1 MTDSL
6 VAILLPGAGGRP
18 ELGGTGTLVTPT
30 AVLVHPPLSRRL
42 RDGEGPTPVRV
53 AVCGWDPAGTEVIDV
68 AGVQVSGRS
77 PAGADEP
84 VVGLVLA
91 TPSSRTG
98 TDGFGSE
105 EAVAAHL
112 LTPYDAVTRPAAP
125 AVDPGA
131 TVDPGPGGRSGGT
144 GDPSPGRGVPDGRP
158 AGSGDAEE
166 DGTGVGTG
174 PPAGP
179 GDGEGGRRPPPE
191 SPSILCSFLGIFV
204 R

>member
-6 VAILLPGAGGRP
+6 VAILLPDADGRP
-18 ELGGTGTLVTPT
+18 ALGGTGTLVTPT

-42 RDGEGPTPVRV
+42 RAGEGPAPVRV

-68 AGVQVSGRS
+68 AGVQVSRRS

-91 TPSSRTG
+91 TPSSRAG

-112 LTPYDAVTRPAAP
+112 FDPYDAVSRPAA
-125 AVDPGA
+125 
-131 TVDPGPGGRSGGT
+131 VDPGPGDRSAGA
-144 GDPSPGRGVPDGRP
+144 GDPSPGRGAPGEQP
-158 AGSGDAEE
+158 PESGDAEE
-166 DGTGVGTG
+166 DGTGE
-174 PPAGP
+174 GP
-179 GDGEGGRRPPPE
+179 GRPVEPGHGGGGRRPPPAE
-191 SPSILCSFLGIFV
+191 SPSILCSFLGIFC

>member
-6 VAILLPGAGGRP
+6 VAILLQGADGRP

-42 RDGEGPTPVRV
+42 RAGGGPAPVRV
-53 AVCGWDPAGTEVIDV
+53 AVCGWDPAGTEVLDV

-84 VVGLVLA
+84 IVGLVLA
-91 TPSSRTG
+91 TPSSRAG

-112 LTPYDAVTRPAAP
+112 LDPYDAVSRPAA
-125 AVDPGA
+125 
-131 TVDPGPGGRSGGT
+131 VDPGPGDRSAGR
-144 GDPSPGRGVPDGRP
+144 DAPGGRP
-158 AGSGDAEE
+158 AEAGDAEE
-166 DGTGVGTG
+166 DGTGVGTE
-174 PPAGP
+174 PPTGP

-191 SPSILCSFLGIFV
+191 SPSILCTFLGIFC

>member
-6 VAILLPGAGGRP
+6 VAILLPGADGRP
-18 ELGGTGTLVTPT
+18 ELGGTGTLVTPS

-42 RDGEGPTPVRV
+42 GTGEGPAPVRV

-91 TPSSRTG
+91 TPSSRAG

-112 LTPYDAVTRPAAP
+112 LAPHDAVARPAA
-125 AVDPGA
+125 VHPGR
-131 TVDPGPGGRSGGT
+131 VPGGRTTGN
-144 GDPSPGRGVPDGRP
+144 GDPSPGRGAPGDRP
-158 AGSGDAEE
+158 AESGDVEE
-166 DGTGVGTG
+166 DGTGDG
-174 PPAGP
+174 PEPPFGP
-179 GDGEGGRRPPPE
+179 GDGEGVRRPPPE
-191 SPSILCSFLGIFV
+191 SPSILCSFLGIFC